1 MRNQLICLLRY
12 AAICGNVLFILWIS
26 FNAMDEGFQGTVP
39 EKISAVVL
47 IALLAT
53 NAWLLVTYKSQSP
66 QKTN

>member
-26 FNAMDEGFQGTVP
+26 FNAMDEEFQGTVP

-47 IALLAT
+47 TALLAT
-53 NAWLLVTYKSQSP
+53 NA
-66 QKTN
+66 